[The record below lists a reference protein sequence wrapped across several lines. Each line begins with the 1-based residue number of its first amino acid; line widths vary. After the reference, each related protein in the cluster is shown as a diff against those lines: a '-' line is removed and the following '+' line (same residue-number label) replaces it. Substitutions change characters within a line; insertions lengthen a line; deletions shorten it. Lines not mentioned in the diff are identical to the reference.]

1 MNAILLFASLLT
13 VQALPTATVTGDVVT
28 INADIAWIEPAS
40 GTAVVVPLE
49 TVQGTILIDPT
60 MLASNDGI
68 GPVAWRLSPGN
79 YKVTAFSYPADRL
92 NPQRTEVT
100 LDVVIA
106 SPTRQQQIRTALQK
120 LTLAKVDAAE
130 ALNELAALKPTKA
143 ELRAAA
149 LP

>member
-1 MNAILLFASLLT
+1 MNSILLFVSLLT

-40 GTAVVVPLE
+40 GTAVVVPIA
-49 TVQGTILIDPT
+49 TPQGTILIDPT
-60 MLASNDGI
+60 MLASSDGI
-68 GPVAWRLSPGN
+68 SPVAWQLSPGN
-79 YKVTAFSYPADRL
+79 YKVTAFSYPTDRM

-106 SPTRQQQIRTALQK
+106 SPTRQQQIRAALQQ
-120 LTLAKVDAAE
+120 LTLAKADVSE
-130 ALNELAALKPTKA
+130 ALAELAALKPTKA